1 MSLSLEGFS
10 HSVKSSQFWD
20 VLNVSFGSVAGFH
33 CDSRITLARDFGE
46 GHLVVTLPRWGGFS
60 EIVPKLAAA
69 GTRFVEISGNDE
81 IVITTDDNKVMP
93 DKVHLLFE
101 SMVISPTNTK
111 RSVYIVRIEDLHVV
125 LNSMNGK
132 DIELEHIF
140 DF

>member
-1 MSLSLEGFS
+1 M
-10 HSVKSSQFWD
+10 
-20 VLNVSFGSVAGFH
+20 
-33 CDSRITLARDFGE
+33 
-46 GHLVVTLPRWGGFS
+46 
-60 EIVPKLAAA
+60 PKLAAA

-81 IVITTDDNKVMP
+81 FVITTDDNKVMP